1 MALLQG
7 VDYSFDHPTPSELA
21 AAGMHFACRYV
32 YPHSQQ
38 GGTKNLTKAEAT
50 ALWAKHIDI
59 CSNFESWAA
68 RGDDGFA
75 AGQADARA
83 GARQHAECG
92 GPAHAPIFF
101 SVDFDTTASNYPGVD
116 SYFRGAASVLG
127 LARVGAYGEYDLMK
141 HLIDKGLVGRSHT
154 AGKFYAWQTYAWS
167 GGQYDERCA
176 VAQDKNGQRLGSG
189 TVDYDSAHAADY
201 GQWHYT
207 APTTP
212 TPPKPP
218 ADAWHG
224 TRDEIIDLI
233 QQGLQ
238 ATLRGGDHP
247 PFTHTDNPAMVFDR
261 NHGVL
266 DRLHRLENP

>member
-21 AAGMHFACRYV
+21 AA
-32 YPHSQQ
+32 
-38 GGTKNLTKAEAT
+38 
-50 ALWAKHIDI
+50 D
-59 CSNFESWAA
+59 
-68 RGDDGFA
+68 
-75 AGQADARA
+75 
-83 GARQHAECG
+83 
-92 GPAHAPIFF
+92 
-101 SVDFDTTASNYPGVD
+101 
-116 SYFRGAASVLG
+116 
-127 LARVGAYGEYDLMK
+127 
-141 HLIDKGLVGRSHT
+141 
-154 AGKFYAWQTYAWS
+154 
-167 GGQYDERCA
+167 
-176 VAQDKNGQRLGSG
+176 GQR
-189 TVDYDSAHAADY
+189 
-201 GQWHYT
+201 HYT